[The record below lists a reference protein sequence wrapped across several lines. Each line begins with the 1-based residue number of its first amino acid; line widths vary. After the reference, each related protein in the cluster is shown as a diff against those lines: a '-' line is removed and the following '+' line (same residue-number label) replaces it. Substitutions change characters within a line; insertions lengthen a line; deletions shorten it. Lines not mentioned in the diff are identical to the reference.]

1 VTAPAGSV
9 RESSEPTS
17 SGPTSSGPR
26 SSAPAS
32 PAPMAPA
39 GRVPRDRS
47 PARAVR
53 RVLVRRAAQAVAVA
67 LAVTVTCFVIVQHLP
82 GDIAFRIA
90 AGRYGYDK
98 VDAAAAEQVRSDLGL
113 DAPAWQQ
120 LTDWILD
127 AVRLDFG
134 TSLVTG
140 AAVTDELG
148 HHLGATLHLAAA
160 ALVVS
165 IALGTAVGVL
175 AAQCRGGVLD
185 RATDAWVAVVRA
197 LPPFVLGLVLIIVFS
212 VQLGWAP
219 AAGHGE
225 RGSVVLP
232 ALTLAVGL
240 SGLFAR
246 VTRDAVAQVLDSEQV
261 RFAETKGLGR
271 RVVLVRHVLRNAG
284 ATLVAYIGV
293 QVLVLVEGVVVV
305 ESLFAW
311 PGLGHALV
319 HAVFWR
325 DIPAMQAT
333 VLALALIVVLVSTL
347 VDLAVLALDPRTRE
361 DR

>member
-1 VTAPAGSV
+1 
-9 RESSEPTS
+9 
-17 SGPTSSGPR
+17 
-26 SSAPAS
+26 
-32 PAPMAPA
+32 M
-39 GRVPRDRS
+39 
-47 PARAVR
+47 
-53 RVLVRRAAQAVAVA
+53 A
-67 LAVTVTCFVIVQHLP
+67 LAVTVTCFVIVQQLP

-98 VDAAAAEQVRSDLGL
+98 VDAAAAAEIRSDLNL

-120 LTDWILD
+120 LGIWILD
-127 AVRLDFG
+127 ALRLDFG

-140 AAVTDELG
+140 ASVIGELG
-148 HHLGATLHLAAA
+148 HHLSATVQLASV
-160 ALVVS
+160 ALLISV
-165 IALGTAVGVL
+165 ALGAVIGTM
-175 AAQCRGGVLD
+175 AARSRGGVVD
-185 RATDAWVAVVRA
+185 RLTDAWVALVRA
-197 LPPFVLGLVLIIVFS
+197 LPPFVLGLLLIIVFS
-212 VQLGWAP
+212 VQLGWVP
-219 AAGHGE
+219 AAGHGQ
-225 RGSVVLP
+225 SSNIVLP

-246 VTRDAVAQVLDSEQV
+246 VTRDSVARILESDQVH
-261 RFAETKGLGR
+261 FAQTKGLAQH
-271 RVVLVRHVLRNAG
+271 VVLARHVLRNAG
-284 ATLVAYIGV
+284 VTLVAYLGV
-293 QVLVLVEGVVVV
+293 QILILVEGVVVV

-333 VLALALIVVLVSTL
+333 VLALALIVVVVSTL

>member
-1 VTAPAGSV
+1 MSTL
-9 RESSEPTS
+9 
-17 SGPTSSGPR
+17 
-26 SSAPAS
+26 SAPSAEHVS
-32 PAPMAPA
+32 P
-39 GRVPRDRS
+39 GRIDDRS
-47 PARAVR
+47 LTRAVGR
-53 RVLVRRAAQAVAVA
+53 ILARRAAQALGVA
-67 LAVTVTCFVIVQHLP
+67 LAVTITCFVIVQNLP

-98 VDAAAAEQVRSDLGL
+98 VDAAAAAEVRADVGL

-120 LTDWILD
+120 LGGWILD
-127 AVRLDFG
+127 AFRLDFG

-140 AAVTDELG
+140 ASVTEELT
-148 HHLGATLHLAAA
+148 HHLSATLQLAAV
-160 ALVVS
+160 ALILS
-165 IALGTAVGVL
+165 IALGTTIGLL
-175 AAQCRGGVLD
+175 AAQSRGGMAD
-185 RATDAWVAVVRA
+185 RLTDAWVAVVRA

-212 VQLGWAP
+212 VQLGWVP

-225 RGSVVLP
+225 RGNIVLP

-246 VTRDAVAQVLDSEQV
+246 VTRDTVAQILESEHV
-261 RFAETKGLGR
+261 HFARTKGLAR
-271 RVVLVRHVLRNAG
+271 HVVLARHVLRNAG
-284 ATLVAYIGV
+284 VTLVAYIGV
-293 QVLVLVEGVVVV
+293 QVLILVEGVVVV

-333 VLALALIVVLVSTL
+333 VLALALIVVVVSTI

-361 DR
+361 A

>member
-1 VTAPAGSV
+1 M
-9 RESSEPTS
+9 
-17 SGPTSSGPR
+17 
-26 SSAPAS
+26 SAPVTTTPDAAGP
-32 PAPMAPA
+32 PAPRA
-39 GRVPRDRS
+39 PRDR
-47 PARAVR
+47 AFVRAAA
-53 RVLVRRAAQAVAVA
+53 RVLLRRGAQAVGVT

-98 VDAAAAEQVRSDLGL
+98 VDAAAAQEVRTQLGL
-113 DAPAWQQ
+113 DAPAWRQ

-140 AAVTDELG
+140 AAVVDELS
-148 HHLGATLHLAAA
+148 HHLGATLQLAAVALLVAVVVGASAGVVA
-160 ALVVS
+160 AHS
-165 IALGTAVGVL
+165 
-175 AAQCRGGVLD
+175 RGGVLD
-185 RATDAWVAVVRA
+185 RLTDAWVAVVRA
-197 LPPFVLGLVLIIVFS
+197 LPPFVLGLVLILVFS
-212 VQLGWAP
+212 VQLGWVP
-219 AAGHGE
+219 AAGHGQ
-225 RGSVVLP
+225 RGSIVLP
-232 ALTLAVGL
+232 ALTLTVGL

-246 VTRDAVAQVLDSEQV
+246 VTRDTVAQILDSEQV
-261 RFAETKGLGR
+261 RFAETKGLAR
-271 RVVLVRHVLRNAG
+271 HVVLARHVLRNAG
-284 ATLVAYIGV
+284 VTLVAYVGV
-293 QVLVLVEGVVVV
+293 QVLILVEGVVVV